1 MKNLKLLTA
10 GTLGLVLLL
19 PLGAQANKPVG
30 ITGDTMAV
38 TVMHN
43 GSATDITRNQDNKNT
58 VNPAFAK
65 TSRPCPPFCIQPA
78 VLSPGVE
85 TIAERFG

>member
-1 MKNLKLLTA
+1 MNNLKLLTA
-10 GTLGLVLLL
+10 GTLGLALLL

-43 GSATDITRNQDNKNT
+43 GSATDITRNQDNANT
-58 VNPAFAK
+58 VNPAFGKPRVLARRSASSQRFWPRGLKPSLSAK
-65 TSRPCPPFCIQPA
+65 
-78 VLSPGVE
+78 
-85 TIAERFG
+85 

>member
-1 MKNLKLLTA
+1 M
-10 GTLGLVLLL
+10 L

-43 GSATDITRNQDNKNT
+43 GSAMDITRNQDNKNT
-58 VNPAFAK
+58 VNPSFRQNLASLP
-65 TSRPCPPFCIQPA
+65 TVLHPA
-78 VLSPGVE
+78 SGSGPRG
-85 TIAERFG
+85 

>member
-10 GTLGLVLLL
+10 GTLGVALML

-43 GSATDITRNQDNKNT
+43 GSAMDITRNRLL
-58 VNPAFAK
+58 AK
-65 TSRPCPPFCIQPA
+65 LRVLARRSASSQRFWPQGLRPS
-78 VLSPGVE
+78 LS
-85 TIAERFG
+85 AK